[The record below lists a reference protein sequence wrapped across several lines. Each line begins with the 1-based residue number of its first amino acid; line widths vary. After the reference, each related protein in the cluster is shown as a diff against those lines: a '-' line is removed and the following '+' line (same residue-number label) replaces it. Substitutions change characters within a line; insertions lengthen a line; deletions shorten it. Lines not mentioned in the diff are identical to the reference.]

1 MTIPNMNLSEAR
13 TESIDAGGYVM
24 RVVAAIM
31 DPKYNRLQLQLDIVE
46 GDKAGY
52 YKKLYDKAGFWGMIL
67 NLYLDRENAWKFVRA
82 IDALKASNEDFV
94 WNDDGEND
102 EMTLVGKYIGVVTR
116 KVEYMGNDGVVKRKL
131 RPYSTISVQDIRN
144 KNYTVP
150 EMLPLQGAGN
160 SAPVGV
166 VDTTLDPTPNFGP
179 LSDNDTPF

>member
-13 TESIDAGGYVM
+13 TETIDADGYVM
-24 RVVAAIM
+24 RVMAAIL

-67 NLYLDRENAWKFVRA
+67 NLYLDRESAWKFARA
-82 IDALKASNEDFV
+82 IDAFKASNESFT

-102 EMTLVGKYIGVVTR
+102 EMSLVGKYIGVVTR
-116 KVEYMGNDGVVKRKL
+116 KKEYLGNDGIVKRKL
-131 RPYSTISVQDIRN
+131 VPYSTVSVQDIRD

-150 EMLPLQGAGN
+150 EMLPLQQTPTAG
-160 SAPVGV
+160 PTGV
-166 VDTTLDPTPNFGP
+166 VDSSANFGP
-179 LSDNDTPF
+179 IKDEDMPF